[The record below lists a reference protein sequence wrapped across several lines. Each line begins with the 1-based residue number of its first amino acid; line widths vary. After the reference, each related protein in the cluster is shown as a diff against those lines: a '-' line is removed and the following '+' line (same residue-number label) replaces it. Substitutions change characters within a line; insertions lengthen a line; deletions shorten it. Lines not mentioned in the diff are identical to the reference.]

1 VDQLT
6 IKNSKAFSSRK
17 VTVSQAFKILNR
29 NHIQVDERQAKE
41 ILDFL
46 YLIAKSYDLIET
58 DQPANARP

>member
-17 VTVSQAFKILNR
+17 VTVNQAFKILNR
-29 NHIQVDERQAKE
+29 NHIHVDERQAKE

-46 YLIAKSYDLIET
+46 YLPAKTYDLIET